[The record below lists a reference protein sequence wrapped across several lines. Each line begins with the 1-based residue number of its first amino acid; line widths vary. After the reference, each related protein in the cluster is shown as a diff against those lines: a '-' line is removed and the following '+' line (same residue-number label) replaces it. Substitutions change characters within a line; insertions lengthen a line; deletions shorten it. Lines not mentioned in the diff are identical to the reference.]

1 MAKNLSKLL
10 KAQMPSSPKISDIAE
25 LVRRHGRGRDTVLA
39 HITPKEAALLKARGG
54 RGSRN
59 PHTGLLEFDDFT
71 DFTAPTTFSETPANF
86 TAPTL
91 TSDVITQPA
100 TTYSG
105 PDYTTQAPDTFSQT
119 APSYSSSFSYP
130 VSILDNT
137 PQTTNTSSPSYF
149 QSGLNYL
156 QSLGGTPYTNVAP
169 SVSGAYG
176 QPVQQPQLAFPPTDW
191 NVVSNQFP
199 ITSGYGDVNS
209 VSSAQPQTMASLYP
223 VQQDQGTL
231 LAQNNIFGTQPST
244 GILNT
249 PTPTQV
255 ATNAPAPA
263 PTTAP
268 APAPSAASSPTQEV
282 PTILASTEPYKT
294 NVEPGATIQGAP
306 TTPDTSTPTS
316 DPTKFVAKAG
326 QDANDAASI
335 SSKTGSTGQAVNQ
348 LMAANGIDV
357 TKNPQLLPQMTAISD
372 GLKNGT
378 ITVAQAGQMMQN
390 IANNQTLS
398 GSVSNWLSQPANQFK
413 MAIGL
418 AGAAFG
424 ALMYNNQVNQAKQ
437 VQAQIQT
444 ASANAASQLQQLA
457 QPILSQVNYGP
468 TASDIQNIQAAQAQA
483 AQASANAGSVG
494 AAQQQRSI
502 QDYVTRLAD
511 NRMQQNLQLMGAASP
526 YLTSAINTNLQG
538 VMSGLQTS
546 LGIQQQ
552 AQSAVGNFAAGLA
565 RLFV

>member
-1 MAKNLSKLL
+1 
-10 KAQMPSSPKISDIAE
+10 
-25 LVRRHGRGRDTVLA
+25 
-39 HITPKEAALLKARGG
+39 
-54 RGSRN
+54 
-59 PHTGLLEFDDFT
+59 
-71 DFTAPTTFSETPANF
+71 
-86 TAPTL
+86 
-91 TSDVITQPA
+91 
-100 TTYSG
+100 
-105 PDYTTQAPDTFSQT
+105 
-119 APSYSSSFSYP
+119 
-130 VSILDNT
+130 
-137 PQTTNTSSPSYF
+137 
-149 QSGLNYL
+149 
-156 QSLGGTPYTNVAP
+156 
-169 SVSGAYG
+169 
-176 QPVQQPQLAFPPTDW
+176 
-191 NVVSNQFP
+191 
-199 ITSGYGDVNS
+199 
-209 VSSAQPQTMASLYP
+209 
-223 VQQDQGTL
+223 
-231 LAQNNIFGTQPST
+231 
-244 GILNT
+244 
-249 PTPTQV
+249 
-255 ATNAPAPA
+255 
-263 PTTAP
+263 
-268 APAPSAASSPTQEV
+268 
-282 PTILASTEPYKT
+282 
-294 NVEPGATIQGAP
+294 
-306 TTPDTSTPTS
+306 
-316 DPTKFVAKAG
+316 
-326 QDANDAASI
+326 
-335 SSKTGSTGQAVNQ
+335 
-348 LMAANGIDV
+348 MAANGIDV

-437 VQAQIQT
+437 VQAQIQA
-444 ASANAASQLQQLA
+444 ASANASSQLKQLA

-552 AQSAVGNFAAGLA
+552 AQNAVLNFGAGLS

>member
-71 DFTAPTTFSETPANF
+71 DFTAPTTFSETPATF
-86 TAPTL
+86 TAPSYTP
-91 TSDVITQPA
+91 DVVTQAP

-105 PDYTTQAPDTFSQT
+105 PDYTFNPVSTQAGDTFSQT
-119 APSYSSSFSYP
+119 SAPYFDSFVAP
-130 VSILDNT
+130 T
-137 PQTTNTSSPSYF
+137 QTNYADASQSSPSYF

-156 QSLGGTPYTNVAP
+156 QSLGGTPYTNMAP

-176 QPVQQPQLAFPPTDW
+176 QAVQQPIQAFAPTDW
-191 NVVSNQFP
+191 SVVSNQFP
-199 ITSGYGDVNS
+199 VSSGYGDVNA
-209 VSSAQPQTMASLYP
+209 VPSAQPQTMASAYP

-231 LAQNNIFGTQPST
+231 LAQNNIFGAQPAN

-249 PTPTQV
+249 PTTTQV

-268 APAPSAASSPTQEV
+268 APAPSAATQQVAETQFPENVPV
-282 PTILASTEPYKT
+282 PTPRPTDQQLGLA
-294 NVEPGATIQGAP
+294 
-306 TTPDTSTPTS
+306 TPDTSTPTS

-335 SSKTGSTGQAVNQ
+335 SSKNGSTGQAVNQ

-378 ITVAQAGQMMQN
+378 ITVAQAGQIMQN

-437 VQAQIQT
+437 VQAQIQA
-444 ASANAASQLQQLA
+444 ASAQASAQLQQMA
-457 QPILSQVNYGP
+457 QPILSQVNFGP
-468 TASDIQNIQAAQAQA
+468 TASDIQQIQAAQAQA

-494 AAQQQRSI
+494 AAQQQRTI

-511 NRMQQNLQLMGAASP
+511 NRMQQNLQAFGAAAP
-526 YLTSAINTNLQG
+526 YLTSAINANLSGTIQG
-538 VMSGLQTS
+538 LNVS
-546 LGIQQQ
+546 LGMQQQ
-552 AQSAVGNFAAGLA
+552 AATAAGNFAAGLA

>member
-10 KAQMPSSPKISDIAE
+10 KAQMPSSPKISNIAE

-86 TAPTL
+86 TAPSYTP
-91 TSDVITQPA
+91 DVVTQAP

-105 PDYTTQAPDTFSQT
+105 PDYTFNPVSTQAGDTFSQT
-119 APSYSSSFSYP
+119 SAPYFDSF
-130 VSILDNT
+130 
-137 PQTTNTSSPSYF
+137 
-149 QSGLNYL
+149 
-156 QSLGGTPYTNVAP
+156 VAP
-169 SVSGAYG
+169 TQTNYAATPSNYGSFDFFGNYSG
-176 QPVQQPQLAFPPTDW
+176 PTSPVVQQPQVVYSGPSNAVISNYPTQTAASVVTPADLATTPQSDQYADW
-191 NVVSNQFP
+191 R
-199 ITSGYGDVNS
+199 
-209 VSSAQPQTMASLYP
+209 
-223 VQQDQGTL
+223 
-231 LAQNNIFGTQPST
+231 ST
-244 GILNT
+244 GAPTSAEKLTAQAT
-249 PTPTQV
+249 PLPTGAPTAFSAAPQFN
-255 ATNAPAPA
+255 ATTTITPAPA
-263 PTTAP
+263 AGPT
-268 APAPSAASSPTQEV
+268 PSAAPAPTQEV

-294 NVEPGATIQGAP
+294 NVEPGATIQGSP

-335 SSKTGSTGQAVNQ
+335 SSKTGNTGQAVNQ

-437 VQAQIQT
+437 VQAQIQA
-444 ASANAASQLQQLA
+444 ASANASSQLQQLA

-552 AQSAVGNFAAGLA
+552 AQNAVGNFAAGLA

>member
-10 KAQMPSSPKISDIAE
+10 KAQMPSSSKISDIAE
-25 LVRRHGRGRDTVLA
+25 LVRKHGRGRDTVLA

-71 DFTAPTTFSETPANF
+71 DFTAPTSFAETPATF
-86 TAPTL
+86 TTPSYTPDVVTQAP
-91 TSDVITQPA
+91 

-105 PDYTTQAPDTFSQT
+105 PDYTFNPVSTQAGDTFSQT
-119 APSYSSSFSYP
+119 SAPYFDSFVAP
-130 VSILDNT
+130 T
-137 PQTTNTSSPSYF
+137 QTNYADASQNSPSYY

-156 QSLGGTPYTNVAP
+156 QSLGGTPYTNMTP

-176 QPVQQPQLAFPPTDW
+176 QTVQQPQLAFPPTDW

-199 ITSGYGDVNS
+199 ITSGYGDVNA
-209 VSSAQPQTMASLYP
+209 VPSAQPQTMASAYP

-231 LAQNNIFGTQPST
+231 LAQNNIFGAQPAN
-244 GILNT
+244 GILNK
-249 PTPTQV
+249 PTSTQV

-263 PTTAP
+263 STTAP
-268 APAPSAASSPTQEV
+268 APTTTQEV

-316 DPTKFVAKAG
+316 DPAKFVAKAG

-335 SSKTGSTGQAVNQ
+335 SSKNGSTGQAVNQ

-378 ITVAQAGQMMQN
+378 ITVAQAGQIMQN

-424 ALMYNNQVNQAKQ
+424 ALMYNNQVNQAKK
-437 VQAQIQT
+437 VQAQIQA
-444 ASANAASQLQQLA
+444 ASAQASAQLQQMA

-483 AQASANAGSVG
+483 AQAFAQSGSVG
-494 AAQQQRSI
+494 AAQQQRAI

-511 NRMQQNLQLMGAASP
+511 NRMQQNLNLFGAAAP
-526 YLTSAINTNLQG
+526 YLTNAINVNLQG
-538 VMSGLQTS
+538 TLQGLNVS
-546 LGIQQQ
+546 LGMQQA
-552 AQSAVGNFAAGLA
+552 AQSAVMSFGAGLS

>member
-231 LAQNNIFGTQPST
+231 LAQNNIFGTQPAN

-255 ATNAPAPA
+255 ATNSPAPS

-268 APAPSAASSPTQEV
+268 APAPSAAPQQVAETQFPENVPIPTPR
-282 PTILASTEPYKT
+282 PTDQQLGLA
-294 NVEPGATIQGAP
+294 
-306 TTPDTSTPTS
+306 TPDTSTPTS

-437 VQAQIQT
+437 VQAQIQA
-444 ASANAASQLQQLA
+444 ASANASSQLQQMA
-457 QPILSQVNYGP
+457 QPILSQVNFGP
-468 TASDIQNIQAAQAQA
+468 TASDIQQIQAAQAQA

-494 AAQQQRSI
+494 AAQQQRTI

-511 NRMQQNLQLMGAASP
+511 NRMQQNLQAFGAAAP
-526 YLTSAINTNLQG
+526 YLTNAINVNLQG
-538 VMSGLQTS
+538 TIQGLNAS